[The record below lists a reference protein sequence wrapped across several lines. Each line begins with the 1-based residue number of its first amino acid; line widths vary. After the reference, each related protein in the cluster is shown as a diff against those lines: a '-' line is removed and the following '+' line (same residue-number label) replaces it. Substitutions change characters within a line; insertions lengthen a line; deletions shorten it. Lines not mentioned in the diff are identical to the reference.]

1 MMISVL
7 HSSFKSMKKQVVGGF
22 RRAQGIGRSFWD
34 RERGKDKLKQP
45 RQRLQMCKNTAAG
58 QE

>member
-1 MMISVL
+1 
-7 HSSFKSMKKQVVGGF
+7 MKKQVVGGF